1 MKFPAPLIRGQ
12 LIKRYKRFLADIEL
26 ENGALVTAHCA
37 NPGSMLGLA
46 ASGSEVWLSDA
57 VNPAA
62 KLRYKWEL
70 VRAGDGLVGIN
81 TGYANTVA
89 AEAIEAGLIGALAG
103 YSQLRREVKYGAHSR
118 IDLLL
123 EDDTRPPCYVEVKSV
138 TLSRNT
144 EGAAEFPDS
153 VTARGTKHLHE
164 LKEMVSQGARA
175 MMLYIVQ
182 REDCG
187 YFSVAGDID
196 PVYGKA
202 LEDAR
207 ANGVEALCYA
217 CKVTTDEI
225 TLHRPLDVVL

>member
-62 KLRYKWEL
+62 KLKYKWEL

-81 TGYANTVA
+81 TGYANAIA
-89 AEAIEAGLIGALAG
+89 AEAIEAGMIGALAG
-103 YSQLRREVKYGAHSR
+103 YGQIRREVKYGVNSR

-123 EDDTRPPCYVEVKSV
+123 EDGARPPCYVEVKSV
-138 TLSRNT
+138 TLSR
-144 EGAAEFPDS
+144 GAKAAEFPDS
-153 VTARGTKHLHE
+153 VTARGTKHLGE
-164 LKEMVSQGARA
+164 LKEMASQGARA
-175 MMLYIVQ
+175 MMLFIVQ

-202 LEDAR
+202 LQDAR
-207 ANGVEALCYA
+207 ANGVEAICYA

-225 TLHRPLDVVL
+225 TLHRPLDVML